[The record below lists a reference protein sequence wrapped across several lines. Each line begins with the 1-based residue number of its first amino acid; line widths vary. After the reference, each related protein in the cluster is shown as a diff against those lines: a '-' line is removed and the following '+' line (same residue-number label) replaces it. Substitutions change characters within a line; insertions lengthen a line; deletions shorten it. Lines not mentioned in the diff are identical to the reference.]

1 MKMDVRRESMIAELT
16 LHRLDAS
23 GIRKIRDQVALDEG
37 LELHINGIRYRR
49 LTASPTM
56 RRELVYGHL
65 YTHGIAHPG
74 DIEEIIIKPPKVYVR
89 LRREIDVA
97 DIQDLEAQLLSEAE
111 GIKPVERLRELRVD
125 VDIKVEAERLMRLME
140 EMERRGVTFR
150 KTGGVHGAL
159 LASPQGEIAAYV
171 EDVSRHSAVDKA
183 VGSMLLRNLRPWS
196 FMLFSTGRQSASMVL
211 KAARCGI
218 PLIASRAAPISSGV
232 KVAEVTGITLICFL
246 REGRMNIYTH
256 PERVLTRG

>member
-1 MKMDVRRESMIAELT
+1 
-16 LHRLDAS
+16 
-23 GIRKIRDQVALDEG
+23 
-37 LELHINGIRYRR
+37 
-49 LTASPTM
+49 M

-65 YTHGIAHPG
+65 YTHGIAHP
-74 DIEEIIIKPPKVYVR
+74 DEVEETIIKPPRAYVR

-97 DIQDLEAQLLSEAE
+97 DVQHLEGQLLSEAE
-111 GIKPVERLRELRVD
+111 GVKPVEGLRELRVD
-125 VDIKVEAERLMRLME
+125 VDIEVEAETLMRLME
-140 EMERRGVTFR
+140 EMERRGVAFR
-150 KTGGVHGAL
+150 KTCGVHGAL

-183 VGSMLLRNLRPWS
+183 VGSMLLRNLRPRG
-196 FMLFSTGRQSASMVL
+196 FMMFSTGRQSASMVL

-232 KVAEVTGITLICFL
+232 RVAEVMGITLICFL

-256 PERVLTRG
+256 PKRVLTRG